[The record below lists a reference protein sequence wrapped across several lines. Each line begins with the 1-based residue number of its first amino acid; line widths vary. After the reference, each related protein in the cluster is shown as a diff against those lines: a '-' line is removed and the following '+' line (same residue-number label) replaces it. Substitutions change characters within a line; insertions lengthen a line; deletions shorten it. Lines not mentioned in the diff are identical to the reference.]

1 MRAII
6 PIISTTGNVYL
17 KFAVIF
23 FYSFFRRTMLYL
35 NLARAAIPEAAKAVE
50 PA

>member
-1 MRAII
+1 M
-6 PIISTTGNVYL
+6 TVNVYL
-17 KFAVIF
+17 KLDAMF

-35 NLARAAIPEAAKAVE
+35 NLARATIPEAAKAVE